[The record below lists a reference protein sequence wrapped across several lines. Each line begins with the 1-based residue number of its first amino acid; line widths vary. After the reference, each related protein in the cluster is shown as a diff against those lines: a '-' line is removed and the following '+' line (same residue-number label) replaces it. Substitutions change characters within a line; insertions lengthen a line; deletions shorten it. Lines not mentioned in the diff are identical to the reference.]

1 MYRLRGPWNAN
12 GARLVGDRFAS
23 NFSSAALPQIIDTKG
38 VPIHLYAHEIEPQ
51 ALAQIKLLAESPLPT
66 DYVSV
71 MPDAHLGKGVTI
83 GTVFASEHYVCPNA
97 VGVDIGCG
105 MAAIPIHGLEKSNLS
120 NSKKVQIQELLKE
133 RIPTGFS
140 QHRSTLDG
148 TKQVLDEITSR
159 VEPTDYLKQ
168 QLLLPRV
175 TDQLGT
181 LGGGNHFLEVVYEDQ
196 EEQVWVMLHSGSRNI
211 GNRVA
216 QHYDQVAKHLLQQQG
231 VDTKRLKGINY
242 MPIESQEGQDY
253 LRDMEWCQQYAYH
266 NRRVMKNIMLEI
278 VDQVT
283 GHQADM
289 KQAVNIHHNYCQ
301 CEDCGGGRK
310 LYVTRKGGECCCR
323 VGRAWCLFSFM
334 LSSFNR
340 TSLATSARAG
350 EMGIIPGSM
359 GAGSFITRGKGN
371 LDSWN
376 SSSHGAGRR
385 LSRTRAHSD
394 ITQHDFESS
403 MTGVICDTH
412 PSVKDEAPQAY
423 KDLTQVMQQ
432 QESLT
437 DIVHRLLPLI
447 NVKGFE
453 KKLPKKYRKRQGGRG
468 NRKKN
473 DE

>member
-1 MYRLRGPWNAN
+1 M
-12 GARLVGDRFAS
+12 
-23 NFSSAALPQIIDTKG
+23 
-38 VPIHLYAHEIEPQ
+38 PIHLYAYEIEPQ
-51 ALAQIKLLAESPLPT
+51 ALDQVKLLAESPIPT

-83 GTVFASEHYVCPNA
+83 GTVFSSEHFICPNA

-105 MAAIPIHGLEKSNLS
+105 MAAIPIHGLYKQELS
-120 NSKKVQIQELLKE
+120 DSQKVEIQQLLKE

-140 QHRSTLDG
+140 QHRTTLDG
-148 TKQVLDEITSR
+148 SREVLDEITAR
-159 VEPTDYLKQ
+159 VEPTDYLVQ

-181 LGGGNHFLEVVYEDQ
+181 LGGGNHFLEVVYESKQ
-196 EEQVWVMLHSGSRNI
+196 EQVWCMLHSGSRNI

-216 QHYDQVAKHLLQQQG
+216 QHYDLVAKNMLQRQG
-231 VDTKRLKGINY
+231 VDTKKLKGINY

-253 LRDMEWCQQYAYH
+253 LRDMEWCQQYAFH
-266 NRRVMKNIMLEI
+266 NRRVMKEIMLEI

-283 GHQADM
+283 GHKADM

-301 CEDCGGGRK
+301 CEDCGGNRK
-310 LYVTRKGGECCCR
+310 LYVTRKG
-323 VGRAWCLFSFM
+323 
-334 LSSFNR
+334 
-340 TSLATSARAG
+340 ATSAREG

-359 GAGSFITRGKGN
+359 GTGSFITRGKGN

-385 LSRTRAHSD
+385 LSRTKAHSD
-394 ITQHDFESS
+394 ITQADFETS
-403 MTGVICDTH
+403 MTGILCDTH

-453 KKLPKKYRKRQGGRG
+453 KKLPKKYRAKKEETK
-468 NRKKN
+468 RKKGG
-473 DE
+473 